1 MLSRCPSVVGSFA
14 AALGLQKGKSG
25 PARGETK
32 GRLERPERPPKGAAA
47 AAGLPRQ
54 LGRPTAPSGRCGK
67 APGGRGNFFPSD
79 LRPRLWLCAG
89 RRNYSARS
97 RLTDCCLRDRLVHRL
112 TTVGSGHEP
121 MLLGSADQRQDFR
134 RSKHAPAQRVNSPTK
149 PAKSASRHCRSG
161 RLVLAPGTA
170 TAATR
175 GCSRPPGRWLTGR
188 HCCGAGAVGY
198 WPTRGRSVAGWPCP
212 ATSVAAAGGSRPR

>member
-1 MLSRCPSVVGSFA
+1 MLPRWWLVVGSDA
-14 AALGLQKGKSG
+14 AVFGLQEGKSG

-32 GRLERPERPPKGAAA
+32 GGLERPERPPKGAAA

-67 APGGRGNFFPSD
+67 ASGGRGNFFPSD

-112 TTVGSGHEP
+112 TTVGSGCEP
-121 MLLGSADQRQDFR
+121 MLLGSADQRQD
-134 RSKHAPAQRVNSPTK
+134 
-149 PAKSASRHCRSG
+149 
-161 RLVLAPGTA
+161 L
-170 TAATR
+170 
-175 GCSRPPGRWLTGR
+175 
-188 HCCGAGAVGY
+188 
-198 WPTRGRSVAGWPCP
+198 GRSEHALAQTVK
-212 ATSVAAAGGSRPR
+212 